1 MENKRFNIFL
11 NLSSS
16 DQDSEPLIGEHYLGV
31 FDGLGGA
38 GATFVTNKDGF
49 VQANAW
55 YASRF
60 TQSIL
65 KDIFKKFDNARCE
78 GKSFKEQLTKEDI
91 NGIEILINEGLH
103 QKVLDE
109 GLSFENVRGSLL
121 KRLPTTMCSCY
132 FDWDNDF
139 VYVHS
144 FNVGDSR
151 LYCLSKQKD
160 CKYLLSQ
167 LSLDSSVDLL
177 DGMDSL
183 YASEKETMMGDSIIH
198 ISDNKDEILFS
209 IEYRMFKIPK
219 PAVVF
224 ACSDGVYYYLDSP
237 MHLEY
242 MILASLINAKD
253 ENQFKELLTYAIDE
267 RKNDDR
273 TLALAYFPGKVFFGN
288 ENFNSLKGSYKKY
301 YSNIRKKNNEY
312 DTYCASLKDAYVELF
327 NKKKDSIIEFIN
339 QALEIIPNIDLE
351 KENINRTPKNRIT
364 NFYKKNI
371 SRLHDYILDV
381 NSEEDAF
388 DFMNYLFKIKD
399 NQYPSAIKSL
409 FDKLLE
415 GFTINK
421 MYKEMVRDFLRNNW
435 WEDGY
440 KYSYERYYKK

>member
-1 MENKRFNIFL
+1 
-11 NLSSS
+11 
-16 DQDSEPLIGEHYLGV
+16 
-31 FDGLGGA
+31 
-38 GATFVTNKDGF
+38 
-49 VQANAW
+49 
-55 YASRF
+55 
-60 TQSIL
+60 
-65 KDIFKKFDNARCE
+65 
-78 GKSFKEQLTKEDI
+78 
-91 NGIEILINEGLH
+91 
-103 QKVLDE
+103 
-109 GLSFENVRGSLL
+109 
-121 KRLPTTMCSCY
+121 
-132 FDWDNDF
+132 
-139 VYVHS
+139 
-144 FNVGDSR
+144 
-151 LYCLSKQKD
+151 
-160 CKYLLSQ
+160 
-167 LSLDSSVDLL
+167 
-177 DGMDSL
+177 
-183 YASEKETMMGDSIIH
+183 
-198 ISDNKDEILFS
+198 
-209 IEYRMFKIPK
+209 
-219 PAVVF
+219 
-224 ACSDGVYYYLDSP
+224 